1 MRKLK
6 LGYGSG
12 SLEFELPEA
21 NLLDI
26 LLPVSHPQTRRAA
39 EDELIKQALSAPI
52 GTPRLREIARGKNR
66 VAIVVSD
73 ITRPVPTYKIL
84 PHVLEELKAA
94 GVDEKKIKIIFGLG
108 SHRRHTTEEMKRLVG
123 EDVFA
128 RITCLDHDPDDCVR
142 VGETKRG
149 LPVEILREVV
159 ASDCKICIGNID
171 LHYFAGYTG
180 GAKAIMPGVSSR
192 ASIAATHRFM
202 LDSAAVAGNI
212 ENNPTREAIEEVGE
226 MVGIDFI
233 VNVVLDEEK
242 RILKAV
248 AGEHRLAHREGC
260 AFLDPLF
267 KVGFK
272 DEADIVVV
280 SAGGR
285 PKDIN
290 LYQAQKALDNAKY
303 AVKKDGVI
311 ILVAECPEGLGEKVF
326 EEWIFAARNPEEI
339 LKRVEKE
346 FVLGGH
352 KAVAIAMLL
361 QKAQVIMVSSLGREL
376 TERLFFQY
384 AANLDEALQKA
395 FAIKGSQAK
404 ARVIPFGGSILPVKK
419 N

>member
-1 MRKLK
+1 MRKIK
-6 LGYGSG
+6 LGYGPVN
-12 SLEFELPEA
+12 LEFELPEA
-21 NLLDI
+21 HLLDI
-26 LLPVSHPQTRRAA
+26 LLPVLRRETQYD
-39 EDELIKQALSAPI
+39 EDELIQKALYTPI
-52 GTPRLREIARGKNR
+52 GTPRLKELARGKKR

-84 PHVLEELKAA
+84 PHVLEELNDA
-94 GVDEKKIKIIFGLG
+94 GIDDNKIKIIFGLG
-108 SHRRHTTEEMKRLVG
+108 SHRRHTKEEMKRLVG
-123 EDVFA
+123 KDVFM
-128 RITCLDHDPDDCVR
+128 RFECIDHNPDDCVW
-142 VGETKRG
+142 VGKTKRG
-149 LPVEILREVV
+149 LPVEIFREVV
-159 ASDCKICIGNID
+159 ASDFKICIGNID

-192 ASIAATHRFM
+192 ASITATHRFM
-202 LDSAAVAGNI
+202 LDPASVAGNI
-212 ENNPTREAIEEVGE
+212 ENNPTREAIEEVGD

-248 AGEHRLAHREGC
+248 AGDKRLAHREGC
-260 AFLDPLF
+260 AFLDTLF
-267 KVGFK
+267 KVEFK
-272 DEADIVVV
+272 DKADIVVV
-280 SAGGR
+280 SAGGF

-326 EEWIFAARNPEEI
+326 AEWIFAAKNPEEI
-339 LKRVEKE
+339 LKRAEKE

-361 QKAQVIMVSSLGREL
+361 QNAQVIMVSSLSREL

-395 FAIKGSQAK
+395 LALKGPQAK
-404 ARVIPFGGSILPVKK
+404 VRVIPFGGSMLPVKSD
-419 N
+419 